1 MAADVGLGLQKLKME
16 QSEQATNVTNIFK
29 KVENVFVSNS
39 VHAAAAYDQDDSLV
53 KAEKCRIHGNRA
65 ALDFVCVVCD
75 EEICQ
80 LCKLSEHEGHETK
93 SIPLA
98 ADEAQM
104 TLLSALDGRVTE
116 YTLSLLSMRQ
126 RVELQMEVL
135 EDEERA
141 TKAKLNGRCAHL
153 LSLIGI
159 DSQEACHLLVRP
171 FQDHATTRI
180 QQKLPRSRKTGI
192 RPQIQ
197 FSAEEAMSAIG
208 LRQTV
213 LRDMINSI
221 VHEKLLE
228 LDAMK
233 NGAFCEFMSSVQ
245 TIERELE
252 AVSLLQER
260 TKDAVSEKNHVA
272 ILKLNRQ
279 VSAEFSAERTRAK
292 LHKASPAFIYTLQH
306 KANKEIDELEV
317 IWDMFWS
324 DRKDEV
330 ERYIQ
335 SVLGCPVETKT
346 PTDRRDAVLVDV
358 KLAFRFCEER
368 RAIAKSLCPDGEEK
382 IMVSFATKPDE
393 TKGARK
399 TFFLDGRQVD
409 SVPSEVCSLAS
420 FPNSRGRSSAMHF
433 LPIEDPITSGG
444 PFSVFAKFNKPYKLT
459 LSKAESSYQLKI
471 FKACYDSSGVL
482 FSPVANINLCV
493 DGRGITAFDA
503 SRTGREFAVV
513 NVTEEITCNV
523 YGMADGVNYIP
534 QVLVLCRSSAAARN
548 SFRCDRYEPP
558 TAESSPTDVCFYDLS
573 GEEVLLVADMGNN
586 SIQVAR
592 RSGGDGSFVFDRYL
606 VEDHPLLRCPTAL
619 NTDRQGR
626 LWVACLGGNLLTVEP
641 V

>member
-1 MAADVGLGLQKLKME
+1 LTADVGLGLQKLKME

-126 RVELQMEVL
+126 RVEQQMEVL

-159 DSQEACHLLVRP
+159 DSQEACHLLVSA
-171 FQDHATTRI
+171 FQDHATTRL
-180 QQKLPRSRKTGI
+180 QQKLPRSKTGI

-213 LRDMINSI
+213 LRDMMNSI

-233 NGAFCEFMSSVQ
+233 TGAFCEFRSSVQ
-245 TIERELE
+245 TIECELE

-292 LHKASPAFIYTLQH
+292 LHKASPAFTYTLQH
-306 KANKEIDELEV
+306 QANKEIDELEV
-317 IWDMFWS
+317 IWDMFWRA
-324 DRKDEV
+324 RKDEV
-330 ERYIQ
+330 EKYIQ
-335 SVLGCPVETKT
+335 SVLGGPVETKT
-346 PTDRRDAVLVDV
+346 PTDRPDAVLVDV

-368 RAIAKSLCPDGEEK
+368 GAIAKFMCPVGEEK
-382 IMVSFATKPDE
+382 IMVSFATKPHE
-393 TKGARK
+393 TKWTRK

-409 SVPSEVCSLAS
+409 SVPSELCSLAS
-420 FPNSRGRSSAMHF
+420 FPNSRGGSSAVYF
-433 LPIEDPITSGG
+433 LPIEDPSTAGG

-459 LSKAESSYQLKI
+459 LSNVESNCHLR
-471 FKACYDSSGVL
+471 FFEVRLDSSGVL
-482 FSPVANINLCV
+482 FSPVDNINWSV
-493 DGRGITAFDA
+493 GGRGTTAFDA

-523 YGMADGVNYIP
+523 YGMTDGVKYIR
-534 QVLVLCRSSAAARN
+534 QVIVLWRSSTAAGNGFWRH
-548 SFRCDRYEPP
+548 RYEPP
-558 TAESSPTDVCFYDLS
+558 TAGSSPTDVCFYDLS

-606 VEDHPLLRCPTAL
+606 VKDHPLLRCPTAL

-626 LWVACLGGNLLTVEP
+626 LWVACLGGSLLTVEP

>member
-1 MAADVGLGLQKLKME
+1 M
-16 QSEQATNVTNIFK
+16 QATNVTNIFK

-39 VHAAAAYDQDDSLV
+39 VHADQDDSLQ
-53 KAEKCRIHGNRA
+53 KCRIHGNRA
-65 ALDFVCVVCD
+65 ALDFLCVVCD

-93 SIPLA
+93 SISLA
-98 ADEAQM
+98 ADEAQT

-126 RVELQMEVL
+126 RAEQQMEVL
-135 EDEERA
+135 DDEERA
-141 TKAKLNGRCAHL
+141 TKAKLNGRYAHL
-153 LSLIGI
+153 LSLIGV
-159 DSQEACHLLVRP
+159 DSQEACHLLVKV
-171 FQDHATTRI
+171 FQGHATTRL
-180 QQKLPRSRKTGI
+180 QQKLPRRSKTGI

-197 FSAEEAMSAIG
+197 FSAEEAMAAIG

-213 LRDMINSI
+213 LRDMMNSI

-233 NGAFCEFMSSVQ
+233 TGAFCEFMSSVQ
-245 TIERELE
+245 SIERELE

-272 ILKLNRQ
+272 ILELNRQ

-292 LHKASPAFIYTLQH
+292 LHKASPAFTYTLQH
-306 KANKEIDELEV
+306 QANKEIDELEV
-317 IWDMFWS
+317 VWDMFWR

-335 SVLGCPVETKT
+335 NVLGGPFETKT
-346 PTDRRDAVLVDV
+346 PTDRPDAVLVDV

-368 RAIAKSLCPDGEEK
+368 RAIAKFLCPVGEEK
-382 IMVSFATKPDE
+382 IMVSFATKPNE
-393 TKGARK
+393 TKGTRK
-399 TFFLDGRQVD
+399 TFFLDGRLVD
-409 SVPSEVCSLAS
+409 SVASELCSLAS
-420 FPNSRGRSSAMHF
+420 FPNSRGWSSAVHF
-433 LPIEDPITSGG
+433 LPIEDPSTTGG

-459 LSKAESSYQLKI
+459 LSNAESSCELK
-471 FKACYDSSGVL
+471 FFEARFDSPGVL
-482 FSPVANINLCV
+482 FLPVDNINWSV
-493 DGRGITAFDA
+493 GGRGTTAFDA

-513 NVTEEITCNV
+513 NVTEEMTCNA
-523 YGMADGVNYIP
+523 YGIADGVKYIR
-534 QVLVLCRSSAAARN
+534 QVLVLRRSSAAAGNDFSRH
-548 SFRCDRYEPP
+548 RYEPP

-592 RSGGDGSFVFDRYL
+592 RSGGDGNFVFDRYL

-626 LWVACLGGNLLTVEP
+626 LWVACLGGSLLTVEP
-641 V
+641 I